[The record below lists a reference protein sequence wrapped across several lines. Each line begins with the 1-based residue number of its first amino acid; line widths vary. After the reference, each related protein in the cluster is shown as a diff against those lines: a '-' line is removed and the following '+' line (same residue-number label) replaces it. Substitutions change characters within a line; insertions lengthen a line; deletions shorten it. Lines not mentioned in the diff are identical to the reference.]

1 MVKEHLIN
9 GHFENKLSVMSNVK
23 KDQCADDVKSG
34 PLWLMIAKCTFYE
47 LIKLFLDY
55 DIDVGM
61 TDYNANN
68 FIHILITMVS

>member
-1 MVKEHLIN
+1 
-9 GHFENKLSVMSNVK
+9 MSNVK

-34 PLWLMIAKCTFYE
+34 PLWLMIAKCAFYE